1 MDATNATDAT
11 DVLSPSF
18 GGRLKTAD
26 YYAKVSAI
34 VRILKGRSSLRIM
47 AMHLN
52 SQGFTTPR
60 GLPFTRDRLVR
71 FMKSNP
77 I

>member
-1 MDATNATDAT
+1 MDATNVT
-11 DVLSPSF
+11 DVRPPSF
-18 GGRLKTAD
+18 GERLRTDD
-26 YYAKVSAI
+26 YYEKVSAI
-34 VRILKGRSSLRIM
+34 VRVLKGHSSLRII

-52 SQGFTTPR
+52 SQNFTTPR

-77 I
+77 L

>member
-1 MDATNATDAT
+1 MDATNATD
-11 DVLSPSF
+11 VRPPQF
-18 GGRLKTAD
+18 GGRLKTDA
-26 YYAKVSAI
+26 YYTTI
-34 VRILKGRSSLRIM
+34 LNILRILKGKSSLRIM

-52 SQGFTTPR
+52 SQGLTTPT

-77 I
+77 L

>member
-1 MDATNATDAT
+1 MTVTNTT

-18 GGRLKTAD
+18 GGKLRTDD
-26 YYAKVSAI
+26 YYEKVSSI
-34 VRILKGRSSLRIM
+34 VRILKGKSSLRIM

-60 GLPFTRDRLVR
+60 GMPFTRDRLVR
-71 FMKSNP
+71 FIKSNP
-77 I
+77 L

>member
-1 MDATNATDAT
+1 MHATNATN
-11 DVLSPSF
+11 VLPPSF
-18 GGRLKTAD
+18 GGKLRTDD
-26 YYAKVSAI
+26 YYEKVSSI
-34 VRILKGRSSLRIM
+34 VRILKGKSSLRIM

-60 GLPFTRDRLVR
+60 GMPFTRDRLVR

-77 I
+77 L